1 MRKAILC
8 FQCLLLSILVFHR
21 ASAQENHVAAD
32 SAKMKAAVTPHDT
45 TVKKAVDTPTVKKK
59 KKQRPPSAATIRSAI
74 IPGWGQLYNKK
85 YWKVPL
91 VYGAL
96 AIPVY
101 TFFYNKSWYEKSR
114 YAYNVKYAE
123 DSLNYGNIDPRLQ
136 PLSLE
141 SLRYYRN
148 DFRRNMDYSVLAFL
162 LLWGLQV
169 VDATVDAHL
178 KGFNVSDDLSLN
190 FKAGLSPMANTNGI
204 SVVLNIGGNSKY
216 RSFPLR

>member
-1 MRKAILC
+1 MRKALLC
-8 FQCLLLSILVFHR
+8 IYCIFLSLLFVFK
-21 ASAQENHVAAD
+21 ASGQEHHAAD
-32 SAKMKAAVTPHDT
+32 SLKKADSALTAKDT
-45 TVKKAVDTPTVKKK
+45 THKKPADSTLVKK
-59 KKQRPPSAATIRSAI
+59 KKQRKPSQATIRSAI
-74 IPGWGQLYNKK
+74 IPGLGQAYNKK
-85 YWKVPL
+85 YWKIPL

-101 TFFYNKSWYEKSR
+101 TFFYNKHWYEESR
-114 YAYNVKYAE
+114 YAYTVKYTE
-123 DSLNYGNIDPRLQ
+123 DTANYKNIDPRLA

-141 SLRYYRN
+141 SLRFYRN

-178 KGFNVSDDLSLN
+178 KGFNVNDDLSIN

-204 SVVLNIGGNSKY
+204 SIVLNIGSGTKY
-216 RSFPLR
+216 KSFPGH

>member
-8 FQCLLLSILVFHR
+8 FQCLLLSLLVFHR
-21 ASAQENHVAAD
+21 TSAQENHAVTDSTKMKVAKATQDTIVKKAAD
-32 SAKMKAAVTPHDT
+32 SV
-45 TVKKAVDTPTVKKK
+45 TVKKK
-59 KKQRPPSAATIRSAI
+59 KKHSPSTATIRSAI
-74 IPGWGQLYNKK
+74 IPGWGQVYNKK
-85 YWKVPL
+85 YWKVPI

-141 SLRYYRN
+141 SLRFYRN

-216 RSFPLR
+216 RSFPLH

>member
-1 MRKAILC
+1 
-8 FQCLLLSILVFHR
+8 
-21 ASAQENHVAAD
+21 
-32 SAKMKAAVTPHDT
+32 
-45 TVKKAVDTPTVKKK
+45 
-59 KKQRPPSAATIRSAI
+59 
-74 IPGWGQLYNKK
+74 
-85 YWKVPL
+85 VPL